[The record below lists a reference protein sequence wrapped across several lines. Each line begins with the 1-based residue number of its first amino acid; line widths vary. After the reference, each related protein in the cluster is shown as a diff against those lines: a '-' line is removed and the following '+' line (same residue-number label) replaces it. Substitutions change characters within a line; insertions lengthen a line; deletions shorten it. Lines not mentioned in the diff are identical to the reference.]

1 MSGAARKGRAL
12 VAVGAQWG
20 DEGKGKIVDWLAL
33 RADLVVR
40 FQGGNNA
47 GHTLVVGGERSV
59 FHLVPSGILQPGTVN
74 LIGPGVV
81 VDPRVLLAEL
91 DELTAKGAL
100 RDPARVRVSGRAHV
114 ILDWHI
120 ALDKARDEARAEGAI
135 GTTGRG
141 IGPAYEDKVARR
153 GIRVADLLD
162 AGALRRAVDRLAR
175 EKNFELTQLYG
186 WPEVDPD
193 AVFEEYLE
201 LGRRLGPY
209 VDHTGRLLEQ
219 ALRAGRNVLF
229 EGAQGALLDIDHGTY
244 PYVTSSNCVAG
255 AVCTGAGV
263 GPTRIDGVLGI
274 TKAYTTRVG
283 GGPFPTEDTGAWG
296 EWLGRRGVEFGATT
310 GRKRRCGWLD
320 LVVLRDSSIVN
331 GFTALAVN
339 KLDVL
344 SGLDEV
350 PVATAYR
357 VDGKLTH
364 EFPMTLAELARAEPV
379 YETLTG
385 WREELA
391 GVREYERLPGDARR
405 YIERI
410 EALLD
415 VPVALISVGP
425 GRDETIARGDLF
437 APRR

>member
-1 MSGAARKGRAL
+1 MRGERARAL

-47 GHTLVVGGERSV
+47 GHTLVVDGEKSV
-59 FHLVPSGILQPGTVN
+59 FHLVPSGILQQGTVN

-81 VDPRVLLAEL
+81 VDPRVLLREL
-91 DELTAKGAL
+91 DELTAKGVL

-114 ILDWHI
+114 IHDWHI

-162 AGALRRAVDRLAR
+162 PQALRRALDRIAR
-175 EKNFELTQLYG
+175 EKNFELTELYR
-186 WPEVDPD
+186 WPAIDPD
-193 AVFEEYLE
+193 AVFEQYVE
-201 LGRRLGPY
+201 LGRRLQPY
-209 VDHTGRLLEQ
+209 VDHTGRLLDQ
-219 ALRAGRNVLF
+219 ALRAGKNVLF
-229 EGAQGALLDIDHGTY
+229 EGAQGTLLDIDHGTY

-255 AVCTGAGV
+255 AVCAGAGC

-283 GGPFPTEDTGAWG
+283 GGPFPTEDTGAGG
-296 EWLGRRGVEFGATT
+296 EWLGTRGVEFGATT

-320 LVVLRDSSIVN
+320 LVVLREAAVVN
-331 GFTALAVN
+331 GFTSLAVN

-344 SGLDEV
+344 SGLDEL

-357 VDGKLTH
+357 IDGKLVH
-364 EFPMTLAELARAEPV
+364 EFPVTLEELARAEPV
-379 YETLTG
+379 YETLPG
-385 WREELA
+385 WREDLA
-391 GVREYERLPGDARR
+391 AVRRYDDLPANARR
-405 YIERI
+405 YVERI

-415 VPVALISVGP
+415 VPVDLISVGP
-425 GRDETIARGDLF
+425 GRDETILRRPLF
-437 APRR
+437 APRS

>member
-1 MSGAARKGRAL
+1 MSGSRARAL

-47 GHTLVVGGERSV
+47 GHTLVVEGEKSV

-81 VDPRVLLAEL
+81 VDPRVLLREL
-91 DELTAKGAL
+91 DELTAKGVL

-114 ILDWHI
+114 IHDWHI

-162 AGALRRAVDRLAR
+162 PQALRRAVDRIAR
-175 EKNFELTQLYG
+175 ENNFELTELYR
-186 WPEVDPD
+186 WPAIDAD
-193 AVFEEYLE
+193 AVFEEYVE
-201 LGRRLGPY
+201 LGRRLEPY
-209 VDHTGRLLEQ
+209 VDHTGRIVDQ
-219 ALRAGRNVLF
+219 ALRAGKNVLF
-229 EGAQGALLDIDHGTY
+229 EGAQGTLLDIDHGTY

-255 AVCTGAGV
+255 AVCAGAGV

-283 GGPFPTEDTGAWG
+283 GGPFPTEDTGAGG
-296 EWLGRRGVEFGATT
+296 EWLGTRGVEFGATT

-320 LVVLRDSSIVN
+320 LVVLREAAVVN
-331 GFTALAVN
+331 GFTSLAVN

-344 SGLDEV
+344 SGLDEL

-357 VDGKLTH
+357 IDGKLTH
-364 EFPMTLAELARAEPV
+364 EFPVTLEELSRAEPV
-379 YETLTG
+379 YETLPG

-391 GVREYERLPGDARR
+391 ALRRYEDLPGNARR
-405 YIERI
+405 YVERV

-415 VPVALISVGP
+415 VPVDLISVGP
-425 GRDETIARGDLF
+425 GRDETILRRTLF
-437 APRR
+437 SPRA

>member
-1 MSGAARKGRAL
+1 VTAL
-12 VAVGAQWG
+12 AAVGAQWG

-33 RADLVVR
+33 GADLVVR

-47 GHTLVVGGERSV
+47 GHTLVVEGRKSV
-59 FHLVPSGILQPGTVN
+59 FHLVPSGVLQPGTINV
-74 LIGPGVV
+74 IGPGVV
-81 VDPRVLLAEL
+81 VDPRVLLREL
-91 DELTAKGAL
+91 DELTAQGVL

-114 ILDWHI
+114 IHDWHI
-120 ALDKARDEARAEGAI
+120 ALDKARDEARAEGAL

-162 AGALRRAVDRLAR
+162 PPALRRAVDRLAK
-175 EKNFELTQLYG
+175 EKNFELTELYH
-186 WPEVDPD
+186 WPPVDPEALFD
-193 AVFEEYLE
+193 EYVG
-201 LGRRLGPY
+201 LGQRLQPY
-209 VDHTGRLLEQ
+209 VDHTGRILDQ

-229 EGAQGALLDIDHGTY
+229 EGAQGSLLDIDHGTY

-283 GGPFPTEDTGAWG
+283 GGPFPSEDEGPGG
-296 EWLGRRGVEFGATT
+296 EWLGTRGVEFGATT

-320 LVVLRDSSIVN
+320 LVVLRDSAIVN
-331 GFTALAVN
+331 GFTSLAVN

-344 SGLDEV
+344 SGLGEI

-357 VDGKLTH
+357 LDGKLTQ
-364 EFPMTLAELARAEPV
+364 EFPMTLAELERAEPV
-379 YETLTG
+379 YEVLPGWSEPVTG
-385 WREELA
+385 I
-391 GVREYERLPGDARR
+391 REYADLPANARR
-405 YIERI
+405 YVEHI
-410 EALLD
+410 EAILE
-415 VPVALISVGP
+415 VPVDVISVGP
-425 GRDETIARGDLF
+425 GRDETIARRPLF
-437 APRR
+437 AARG